1 MLAISRDEWL
11 TGKSKICEDM
21 KMVYRTL
28 SVDEAEQFW
37 SLMNQLDYYMA
48 RKEHMKMIVSDKELC
63 KSNEADSSS

>member
-1 MLAISRDEWL
+1 MFAISRDEWL

-21 KMVYRTL
+21 KMEYRTL

-48 RKEHMKMIVSDKELC
+48 NKEWKRVMNKNYEV
-63 KSNEADSSS
+63 